1 MVGAIE
7 IKLAAKLKTKYDR
20 SPLFSVLI
28 YHFDLLGRFIIS
40 RLEDIYLMTCW
51 KVRRVLLVLQRRVL
65 KNRRRLSSRHKDTI
79 WVLSTVDINTYM
91 IFLSFPFFF
100 FLYINV
106 NHVLVDVVIRWM
118 ESTFEFIDVLFPI
131 ESVEVGWFRRS
142 SPIGRPNRQQRRI
155 VIISVVGNNESGW
168 LSELWLPIRSNQQ

>member
-79 WVLSTVDINTYM
+79 WVLSIVDINTYM

-100 FLYINV
+100 LFIYQRQPRPRGRRHTMDGEYVWIYRCSFPYRIGWGGMVSEVFSNWSTESATTANCNYFCSWKQWKRMV
-106 NHVLVDVVIRWM
+106 KWVVAA
-118 ESTFEFIDVLFPI
+118 
-131 ESVEVGWFRRS
+131 
-142 SPIGRPNRQQRRI
+142 N
-155 VIISVVGNNESGW
+155 
-168 LSELWLPIRSNQQ
+168 